1 MRQVIPALAFA
12 AAAVLAGP
20 AFAQQDHAAHHP
32 AAGAATDAAE
42 SGPAPTH
49 EMCKSVMGRKMDGKP
64 VHDHGR
70 DKTGAVT
77 WPNGQPLTAAEME
90 KMHKTCAEKM
100 QKADAEL
107 KAK

>member
-1 MRQVIPALAFA
+1 MRPLVFA
-12 AAAVLAGP
+12 AAATLLLAGP

-32 AAGAATDAAE
+32 DASAAPAASE
-42 SGPAPTH
+42 EAPSH

-70 DKTGAVT
+70 DKSGAVT
-77 WPNGQPLTAAEME
+77 WPSGKPLSAAEME

-100 QKADAEL
+100 QKADAPPAT
-107 KAK
+107 K